1 MFISIKRIN
10 LICYLKPKSYEQKN
24 NTGLE
29 RGLMKIFVDTADIN
43 EIRELASWGI
53 IDGVTTNPTL
63 CAKTGRPFNEII
75 EEIFKIVDGP
85 ISLEVVSEKA
95 EEMVKEAK
103 TLVEKVNEEY
113 RKNVAIKI
121 PMTSEGLKA
130 VKTLSKEGIKVNVT
144 LVFSANQ
151 ALLAAKAGATY
162 VSPFIG
168 RLDDIGQEGMNV
180 VEEIMEIFY
189 NYDIETEVIVA
200 SIRHPIHV
208 IQAARIGADIATIP
222 PQVIRK
228 MVKHSLTDVGIKN
241 FLKDWEKV
249 KK

>member
-1 MFISIKRIN
+1 
-10 LICYLKPKSYEQKN
+10 
-24 NTGLE
+24 
-29 RGLMKIFVDTADIN
+29 MKIFIDTADLN
-43 EIRELASWGI
+43 EIRELSSWGI

-63 CAKTGRPFNEII
+63 LKKCGLSFNEII

-85 ISLEVVSEKA
+85 ISLEVISDKA
-95 EEMVKEAK
+95 DDMVKEAK
-103 TLVEKVNEEY
+103 VLVSKVKEKY
-113 RKNVAIKI
+113 RKNVTIKI

-130 VKTLSKEGIKVNVT
+130 VKRLKKDGIKTNVT
-144 LVFSANQ
+144 LIFSANQ
-151 ALLAAKAGATY
+151 ALLAAKAGATF

-168 RLDDIGQEGMNV
+168 RLDDIGQEGMQLI
-180 VEEIMEIFY
+180 EEIMEIFV

-208 IQAARIGADIATIP
+208 IQAAKIGADISTIP
-222 PQVIRK
+222 PDVIRK
-228 MVKHSLTDVGIKN
+228 MVSHSLTDVGIDK

>member
-1 MFISIKRIN
+1 MKLFI
-10 LICYLKPKSYEQKN
+10 
-24 NTGLE
+24 
-29 RGLMKIFVDTADIN
+29 DTADLN

-63 CAKTGRPFNEII
+63 VAKCGRSFKEII

-85 ISLEVVSEKA
+85 ISLEVLSEHA
-95 EEMVKEAK
+95 DAMVNEAK
-103 TLVEKVNEEY
+103 QLVQKIPQKY
-113 RKNVAIKI
+113 QKNITIKI

-130 VKTLSKEGIKVNVT
+130 VKQLTKNNIKTNVT

-168 RLDDIGQEGMNV
+168 RLDDIGQEGMQV
-180 VEEIMEIFY
+180 IEEIMDIY
-189 NYDIETEVIVA
+189 TKYDIKTEVIVA

-208 IQAARIGADIATIP
+208 IQAARLGAHIATIP
-222 PQVIRK
+222 PAVIRQ
-228 MVKHSLTDVGIKN
+228 MIKHSLTDIGIERFK
-241 FLKDWEKV
+241 KDWEKV

>member
-1 MFISIKRIN
+1 
-10 LICYLKPKSYEQKN
+10 
-24 NTGLE
+24 
-29 RGLMKIFVDTADIN
+29 MKIFVDTADLD

-63 CAKTGRPFNEII
+63 VKKSGRSFNEII

-85 ISLEVVSEKA
+85 ISLEVVSEDA
-95 EEMVKEAK
+95 DGMVKEAK
-103 TLVEKVNEEY
+103 GLVSKVSQKY

-121 PMTSEGLKA
+121 PMTPNGLKA
-130 VKTLSKEGIKVNVT
+130 VKKLKEEGIKTNVT
-144 LVFSANQ
+144 LIFSANQ
-151 ALLAAKAGATY
+151 ALLAAKAGATF

-168 RLDDIGQEGMNV
+168 RLDDIGQEGMQII
-180 VEEIMEIFY
+180 EEIMEIY
-189 NYDIETEVIVA
+189 VNYDIETEVIVA

-208 IQAARIGADIATIP
+208 IDAARIGADIATIP
-222 PQVIRK
+222 PGVIKK
-228 MVKHSLTDVGIKN
+228 MAKHSLTDVGIKK

>member
-1 MFISIKRIN
+1 
-10 LICYLKPKSYEQKN
+10 
-24 NTGLE
+24 
-29 RGLMKIFVDTADIN
+29 MKIFVDTANLD

-63 CAKTGRPFNEII
+63 LAKCGYTFNEVI
-75 EEIFKIVDGP
+75 EEIFDIVDGP
-85 ISLEVVSEKA
+85 ISLEVISEKA
-95 EEMVKEAK
+95 NDMVKEAK
-103 TLVEKVNEEY
+103 DLVSKIPQHH
-113 RKNVAIKI
+113 RKNIAIKI

-130 VKTLSKEGIKVNVT
+130 TKMLKKEGIKTNVT

-151 ALLAAKAGATY
+151 ALLAAKAGATF

-168 RLDDIGQEGMNV
+168 RLDDIGKEGMQV
-180 VEEIMEIFY
+180 IEEIMKIFR
-189 NYDIETEVIVA
+189 NYDFETEVIVA

-208 IQAARIGADIATIP
+208 VQAAKLGADIATIP
-222 PQVIRK
+222 PEIIKK
-228 MVKHSLTDVGIKN
+228 MVKHSLTDAGIQS